1 VSGRIPQAFID
12 DLLAR
17 TDIVELIDGYV
28 ALRKAGREYVACC
41 PFHNEKTPSF
51 TVSPEKQFYH
61 CFGCG
66 AHGTA
71 IGFLMEYARLDF
83 VEAVQELA
91 SRAGLPM
98 PQTGGVPAKAESAD
112 ASLYQVLEDAAV
124 WFRRQLREHPRGAA
138 AVAYLRDRGLDGET
152 AASFA
157 LGYAPPGWDG
167 LLQSLG
173 GRHKPEQLLAAGLV
187 IRREQ
192 GGGYYDRFR
201 DRIMFPIRD
210 SRGRVIAFGGRVL
223 SGDETPKYL
232 NSPET
237 AVFHKGRELYGLY
250 EARKVTRTPERLV
263 VVEGYMD
270 VVMLARHGF
279 TNAVATL
286 GTATT
291 PHHLERLFRL
301 VPELVFCFDGDRAGR
316 QAAWRALEGALPAV
330 REGRQAKFM
339 FLPEGEDPDSLVR
352 KEGKAGFEARL
363 ADSVTLSAFFY
374 DTLKRQ
380 ADTSTIDGRARLV
393 ELARPYL
400 LRMAPGV
407 FRHMMLRRLAELAR
421 MDVLALE
428 QMFGIAGEGGRL
440 PVVPA
445 AAPRRPARAMPR
457 TVASLP
463 RRAISMLLR
472 KPGLA
477 GQHSDINWL
486 RDLDIPGAAVLVEI
500 LDLLHGN
507 PHLNTAGI
515 LERWRNHEN
524 GRYLARLAQEEA
536 LIPPESLD
544 AEFAAVMR
552 GLRSRYIDRR
562 IERLRERAELNEEE
576 KATLR
581 QLLAEKASSG

>member
-1 VSGRIPQAFID
+1 MSGRIPQAFID
-12 DLLAR
+12 DLLGR
-17 TDIVELIDGYV
+17 TDIVELIDSYV

-41 PFHNEKTPSF
+41 PFHNEKSPSF

-83 VEAVQELA
+83 LEAVQELA
-91 SRAGLPM
+91 SRSGVPM
-98 PQTGGVPAKAESAD
+98 PQSNAEDRGKPAD
-112 ASLYQVLEDAAV
+112 AGLYPVLEDAAA
-124 WFRRQLREHPRGAA
+124 WFRRQLREHARGPI
-138 AVAYLRDRGLDGET
+138 AVAYLKERGLDGET
-152 AASFA
+152 AAAFA

-167 LLQSLG
+167 LLQALG
-173 GRHKPEQLLAAGLV
+173 GRHDPERLLAAGLI

-210 SRGRVIAFGGRVL
+210 GRGRVIAFGGRVL
-223 SGDETPKYL
+223 GDDTPKYL

-250 EARKVTRTPERLV
+250 EARKVTRAPERLV

-270 VVMLARHGF
+270 VVMLARYGF
-279 TNAVATL
+279 AGAVATL

-291 PHHLERLFRL
+291 PHHLERLFR
-301 VPELVFCFDGDRAGR
+301 VAPELVFCFDGDRAGR

-352 KEGKAGFEARL
+352 KEGREGFEARL

-374 DTLKRQ
+374 DSLRQQ

-407 FRHMMLRRLAELAR
+407 FRHMMIRRLAELTR
-421 MDVLALE
+421 MDVHMLE
-428 QMFGIAGEGGRL
+428 HMLGAAGDA
-440 PVVPA
+440 PPAVSPASPA
-445 AAPRRPARAMPR
+445 ARRLARSLPRK
-457 TVASLP
+457 VASLP
-463 RRAISMLLR
+463 RKAITMLLR
-472 KPGLA
+472 KPQLA
-477 GQHSDINWL
+477 EQHSDINWL
-486 RDLDIPGAAVLVEI
+486 KDLDIPGAAMLLEM
-500 LDLLHGN
+500 LDLLQAN

-515 LERWRNHEN
+515 LERWREHEN

-544 AEFAAVMR
+544 AEFAAAMR
-552 GLRSRYIDRR
+552 ALRSRYLDRR
-562 IERLRERAELNEEE
+562 IERLRERTDLGEEE
-576 KATLR
+576 KATLC